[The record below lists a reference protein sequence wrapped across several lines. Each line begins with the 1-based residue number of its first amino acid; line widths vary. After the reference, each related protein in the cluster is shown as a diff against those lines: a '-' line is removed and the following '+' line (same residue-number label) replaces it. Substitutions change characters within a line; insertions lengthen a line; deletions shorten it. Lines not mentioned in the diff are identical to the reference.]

1 MKRLKFKS
9 IDYYMQ
15 KKHDNFLIIR
25 ILAAIA
31 VIYGHSF
38 ALTVAV
44 GQRDFVLMYLKKTH
58 IAHEAVS
65 IFFVIS
71 GFLVTGSYLNRKK
84 FTTFMKSRILR
95 VYPALI
101 ICLLLTVV
109 ILGPIV
115 STYSVNDYFSQ
126 GHTYSYFLKNL
137 SLIKPDFSLPGVF
150 TDNRLTGVNGS
161 LWTLP
166 AEIRMYIFLGLF
178 GFLGILYNKV
188 LFNVVLLVFITMSI
202 WQPDWVPLMSH
213 NHKYFRLGGMFALG
227 VFMYIYRHDIPL
239 NAGILLI
246 LFIASW
252 ISYSS
257 PYFLIVFS
265 FLLAYSVIYF
275 AYVPIVKNNEKY
287 LMDISYGLY
296 IYAFPIQQLLVYY
309 YPEIRPY
316 ALFWSATFITTLFA
330 IVSWKYIE
338 KPMLK
343 LKKPKA

>member
-1 MKRLKFKS
+1 MEVVKFKS
-9 IDYYMQ
+9 IDDYMQ
-15 KKHDNFLIIR
+15 TKRDNFLIIR
-25 ILAAIA
+25 ILAALA

-101 ICLLLTVV
+101 ICLLLTVI

-115 STYSVNDYFSQ
+115 STYSINEYFSKTQ
-126 GHTYSYFLKNL
+126 TYTYFLKNL
-137 SLIKPDFSLPGVF
+137 SLIKPDFTLPGVF
-150 TDNRLTGVNGS
+150 NENRLTGVNGS

-166 AEIRMYIFLGLF
+166 AEIRMYILLGIV
-178 GFLGILYNKV
+178 GFLGILYKKILFNIV
-188 LFNVVLLVFITMSI
+188 LFLFIVMSI
-202 WQPDWVPLMSH
+202 WQPDWVPLISH
-213 NHKYFRLGGMFALG
+213 NDKYFRLAGMFALG
-227 VFMYIYRHDIPL
+227 VFMYIHKNNIPL
-239 NAGILLI
+239 HFGILVVFFL
-246 LFIASW
+246 ASW

-257 PYFLIVFS
+257 SYFLIVFS
-265 FLLAYSVIYF
+265 FLLAYGVLYF

-316 ALFWSATFITTLFA
+316 PLFWTAALITTLIA
-330 IVSWKYIE
+330 ILSWKYVE
-338 KPMLK
+338 EPMLK
-343 LKKPKA
+343 FKKTRV